1 MRSSAI
7 LLHMKRLLP
16 ICLLAA
22 LLPAMVACATL
33 FTSMEAPEINVINIV
48 PLEAE
53 GLFEQRAK
61 VDLRIINPNDVDL
74 HITGISFKL
83 DINDVRF
90 TRGVSS
96 ESIMVPRLGEAKTSL
111 VVSTTML
118 DIVRQVLA
126 LDKHKEV
133 NYVIRGKLHLG
144 NAGIGSVSFKHAGDL
159 GDL

>member
-1 MRSSAI
+1 
-7 LLHMKRLLP
+7 MKRLLP
-16 ICLLAA
+16 TCLLAA
-22 LLPAMVACATL
+22 VMPAMFGCATL

-53 GLFEQRAK
+53 GLFEQRAQ

-96 ESIMVPRLGEAKTSL
+96 KSITVPRLGEAKTSL

-118 DIVRQVLA
+118 DIFRQVLA

-133 NYVIRGKLHLG
+133 NYVIKGKLHLG